1 MKDWLLDKFY
11 YRRKYNTLLTEKA
24 ELKVENYD
32 LNKKLKNEKE
42 IRKNN
47 LEKISKIKSLPRD
60 IKKKYGL

>member
-47 LEKISKIKSLPRD
+47 LEKISKI
-60 IKKKYGL
+60 